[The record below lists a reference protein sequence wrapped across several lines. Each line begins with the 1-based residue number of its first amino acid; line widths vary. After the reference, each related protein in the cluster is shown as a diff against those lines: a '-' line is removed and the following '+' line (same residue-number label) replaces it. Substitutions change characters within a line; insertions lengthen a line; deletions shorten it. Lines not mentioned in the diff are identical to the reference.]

1 MTYFN
6 FINFD
11 ITFFE
16 RLFCF
21 AVVANPQENQAVP
34 AGETGE
40 GANAINV
47 RVLHDQG
54 YEQRLQE
61 LHRLRDAEMAAIK
74 QYTSDVVEK
83 EDLTEDDLVQITAV
97 LNIII
102 RAQESQQRELL
113 HGIPDFVRSGAKPE
127 DVRERI
133 EESMARYQEEEDEAL
148 RKMKEI
154 MERGAPTAP
163 PEPPPPQ
170 RVLRLRRRAVP
181 VPEAA
186 PDPTEI
192 AQQVNQD
199 PFREGLVRHISR
211 IVELNRQL
219 RQESL
224 AQNVALIAKLPKD
237 GRLLGMVVLP
247 HQRTKDEETDNAGP
261 SGTVSLDNH
270 KDDLVQ
276 SLRDGEAVWIPAE
289 PPEVQVPVPALPR
302 MERRGAIVE
311 EDMREDVQS
320 IQTLQVHTDDPEPS
334 TSTQGNT
341 INENNEKASEAS
353 EELKSSTEERE
364 EEMMNEEA
372 PVPRRILRRRVLVVN
387 NNAHGRGNRRGQ
399 RRDNEGNQ
407 DNQPGEQEAAPAARG
422 RRRRGRAAGG
432 ARVADAEEPPV
443 RRARRH

>member
-1 MTYFN
+1 
-6 FINFD
+6 
-11 ITFFE
+11 
-16 RLFCF
+16 
-21 AVVANPQENQAVP
+21 
-34 AGETGE
+34 
-40 GANAINV
+40 
-47 RVLHDQG
+47 
-54 YEQRLQE
+54 
-61 LHRLRDAEMAAIK
+61 MAAIK

-154 MERGAPTAP
+154 MERGTPTAP
-163 PEPPPPQ
+163 PQPPPPR
-170 RVLRLRRRAVP
+170 RVLRPRRMAVP
-181 VPEAA
+181 AA
-186 PDPTEI
+186 GPTEM

-261 SGTVSLDNH
+261 SGTMALDNR

-311 EDMREDVQS
+311 EDMRQDVQS

-334 TSTQGNT
+334 TSAQGN
-341 INENNEKASEAS
+341 NRNQDDEEASEVS
-353 EELKSSTEERE
+353 EELKPSTKEKE
-364 EEMMNEEA
+364 EEIVNEEA
-372 PVPRRILRRRVLVVN
+372 PVPRRVLRRRVLVVDH
-387 NNAHGRGNRRGQ
+387 NAYGIGNRRGQ

-407 DNQPGEQEAAPAARG
+407 DNQPGEQQEVPAARG
-422 RRRRGRAAGG
+422 RRRRGRIAGG
-432 ARVADAEEPPV
+432 QRVADAEEPPV

>member
-1 MTYFN
+1 M
-6 FINFD
+6 
-11 ITFFE
+11 
-16 RLFCF
+16 
-21 AVVANPQENQAVP
+21 
-34 AGETGE
+34 
-40 GANAINV
+40 

-154 MERGAPTAP
+154 MERDAPTAP
-163 PEPPPPQ
+163 PQPPPPQ
-170 RVLRLRRRAVP
+170 RVLRPRRRVVP
-181 VPEAA
+181 AAEAA
-186 PDPTEI
+186 PDQVET

-247 HQRTKDEETDNAGP
+247 HQRTKDEETDNAG
-261 SGTVSLDNH
+261 TVSLDNR

-289 PPEVQVPVPALPR
+289 PPEVKVPVPALPPEVQVPVPALPR

-320 IQTLQVHTDDPEPS
+320 IQTIQVHTVDPEPS
-334 TSTQGNT
+334 TSTQGNK
-341 INENNEKASEAS
+341 IDQNDEKNSEAS
-353 EELKSSTEERE
+353 EEVKSSTDQKE
-364 EEMMNEEA
+364 EEKVNEEA
-372 PVPRRILRRRVLVVN
+372 PVQMRVLRRRVLVVN
-387 NNAHGRGNRRGQ
+387 NNPHGRGNRRGQ
-399 RRDNEGNQ
+399 RRNNEGNR
-407 DNQPGEQEAAPAARG
+407 DNQPDEQQEAPAARG
-422 RRRRGRAAGG
+422 RRRRGRVVDG

>member
-1 MTYFN
+1 MPHS
-6 FINFD
+6 D
-11 ITFFE
+11 LFF
-16 RLFCF
+16 FFF

-34 AGETGE
+34 AVDAGE
-40 GANAINV
+40 AAAAINV

-133 EESMARYQEEEDEAL
+133 EESMARYQEEEEEAL

-154 MERGAPTAP
+154 MERDTPTAP
-163 PEPPPPQ
+163 PPPPR
-170 RVLRLRRRAVP
+170 RVLRPRRMAVP
-181 VPEAA
+181 AA
-186 PDPTEI
+186 DPTEM
-192 AQQVNQD
+192 AQQVNQES
-199 PFREGLVRHISR
+199 FREGLVRHISR

-261 SGTVSLDNH
+261 AGTVALDNR

-311 EDMREDVQS
+311 EDMRQDVQS

-334 TSTQGNT
+334 TSTQGNKT
-341 INENNEKASEAS
+341 NQNDGEASEDS
-353 EELKSSTEERE
+353 EELKSSTEEKE
-364 EEMMNEEA
+364 EKIENEEA
-372 PVPRRILRRRVLVVN
+372 PVARRVLRRRVLVVD
-387 NNAHGRGNRRGQ
+387 NNAYGVGNRRGQ
-399 RRDNEGNQ
+399 RRGNEGNQ
-407 DNQPGEQEAAPAARG
+407 DDQPGEQQEAPAARG
-422 RRRRGRAAGG
+422 RRRRGRIAGG
-432 ARVADAEEPPV
+432 PRVADAEEPPV